1 VIAFIQIVR
10 RLLADLVALAAE
22 NALWGE
28 ERIAN
33 ELLLKPG
40 LRVSPRSVRKSPARL
55 RISALLASL
64 KVRIR
69 RPGLPQVRE
78 EIMSTRA
85 VRWIVG
91 H

>member
-1 VIAFIQIVR
+1 MIAFIQIVL

-40 LRVSPRSVRKSPARL
+40 LRVSPRSVRKSPPYSPMANAICERV
-55 RISALLASL
+55 IGT
-64 KVRIR
+64 IR
-69 RPGLPQVRE
+69 RECLD
-78 EIMSTRA
+78 
-85 VRWIVG
+85 
-91 H
+91 